1 MQIIK
6 KVSWQLGT
14 NVTKCNILLTWYYYT
29 QGIIQKRKKKKPQ
42 LVLVQGY
49 LLLSI
54 MKRYIYL
61 YLYKH
66 SKFPAAGEW
75 LGLL

>member
-29 QGIIQKRKKKKPQ
+29 QGIIQKRKKKKKTTI
-42 LVLVQGY
+42 G
-49 LLLSI
+49 I
-54 MKRYIYL
+54 
-61 YLYKH
+61 
-66 SKFPAAGEW
+66 GT
-75 LGLL
+75 GLLTTEHYEKIHIFIFI